1 MLRRAGPSELHI
13 FPPSG
18 KWREF
23 LEADFFS
30 PEPDLQP
37 GEARRL
43 GVTMELLKFRASF
56 YARP

>member
-1 MLRRAGPSELHI
+1 MKCKST
-13 FPPSG
+13 

-37 GEARRL
+37 E
-43 GVTMELLKFRASF
+43 KRAGS
-56 YARP
+56 A